1 MEKKLRYAIAIGWTV
16 LIFVL
21 LTSFTPSK
29 KITLELTVEE
39 TQLVLDA
46 LAELPAKKSYN
57 LMSKIIATSNEQLKK
72 Q

>member
-1 MEKKLRYAIAIGWTV
+1 MERKLRYAIAIGWTV

-21 LTSFTPSK
+21 LTSFTPTK

-46 LAELPAKKSYN
+46 LAELPAKKSYT

>member
-1 MEKKLRYAIAIGWTV
+1 MERKLRYAIAIGWTV

-21 LTSFTPSK
+21 LTSFMPNK

-46 LAELPAKKSYN
+46 LAELPAKKSFT
-57 LMSKIIATSNEQLKK
+57 LMSKIINESQAQLKAK
-72 Q
+72 

>member
-1 MEKKLRYAIAIGWTV
+1 MERKLRYAIAIGWTV

-46 LAELPAKKSYN
+46 LAELPAKKSYT